1 MGDELPATEAV
12 LEKRA
17 DRPPLWRRILF
28 GLFVTFSVIVF
39 LVATLYAFGGPSG
52 SANDPQ
58 MKDRYEAMVASGE
71 IEPVEQRFVIGIPGC
86 RCHSDDPVLTEEH
99 RNRRINEC
107 MGCHGGR

>member
-1 MGDELPATEAV
+1 MSDGLPAPDAA
-12 LEKRA
+12 LEER
-17 DRPPLWRRILF
+17 DERPPLWRRILF
-28 GLFVTFSVIVF
+28 GVFVTFSVTAF

-71 IEPVEQRFVIGIPGC
+71 IEPVEQRFVLGIPGC

-107 MGCHGGR
+107 FGCQGGR

>member
-1 MGDELPATEAV
+1 MTEAP
-12 LEKRA
+12 RA
-17 DRPPLWRRILF
+17 PEAACDQEARAPLWKRILF
-28 GLFVTFSVIVF
+28 GAFVTVSVIVF

-58 MKDRYEAMVASGE
+58 IKERYEEMVASGE

-107 MGCHGGR
+107 MGCH